1 MTPVERPITVE
12 DLRRKAIRI
21 KDMTETE
28 VRHLREERATQLVVA
43 GVAAVCAAVALAYYL
58 GSRRRCG

>member
-1 MTPVERPITVE
+1 MTDAEQSITVE

-28 VRHLREERATQLVVA
+28 VRHLREERGTQLVVA
-43 GVAAVCAAVALAYYL
+43 GVAVVCAAVALAYYL
-58 GSRRRCG
+58 GSRRRG

>member
-1 MTPVERPITVE
+1 MTAAEQPITVE

-28 VRHLREERATQLVVA
+28 VRHLREERGTQLVVA
-43 GVAAVCAAVALAYYL
+43 GVAVVCAAIALAYYL
-58 GSRRRCG
+58 GSRRRG